1 MTRTNG
7 TRLLLGSL
15 FTLGAIVEVAHA
27 SDRVAVYAKVDR
39 VVLEPSAD
47 APETIQIWGVFS
59 LAQPN
64 NANDYLPA
72 ARGYLYFKLPG
83 TRDAARREWADLKAV
98 AGTGQIVAFGSRW
111 ESTPRL
117 RQPNDKPAAPDAYA
131 VNTGLNKVQGRTD
144 YAPIRALVE
153 FRGTGAPK

>member
-1 MTRTNG
+1 MMRTRTMLFAG
-7 TRLLLGSL
+7 GLLVLAAG
-15 FTLGAIVEVAHA
+15 VAARA

-47 APETIQIWGVFS
+47 APDTIQVWGVFS

-64 NANDYLPA
+64 NPNDYRPA

-83 TRDAARREWADLKAV
+83 NRDAARREWSDLKTV
-98 AGTGQIVAFGSRW
+98 AGTGQFVAFGSRW

-117 RQPNDKPAAPDAYA
+117 RLADEKPESPDVYA
-131 VNTGLNKVQGRTD
+131 INIGVTKVQGRTD
-144 YAPIRALVE
+144 YAPIRALIE
-153 FRGTGAPK
+153 YKGTGAAQ